1 MRPLTLTLFGP
12 PRLVVDQTEVQ
23 FNQRKPLALLAYL
36 AVTGQSHSRATLAT
50 LLWPDYAGARNYL
63 RNVLSMVRQGL
74 GENWHDFLAIDRN
87 GVVWRPD
94 APAFVDVRAFEA
106 HLAVWRGHNHG
117 KGTLCATCRAA
128 LEQAVTLYTDDFLA
142 GFAVADSADFD
153 DWCLL
158 QQEHLRRRLT
168 EALDALSDFHTRQGA
183 LATALAMALHRLRVD
198 LLDEATHRRLMEL
211 CYADGQRVHALRQYD
226 ECVRLL
232 QEGLGVPPAPETD
245 ALLAAI
251 RRGQPSSL
259 HVPEQVSATP
269 PASVTSSVTSS
280 VHQSK
285 RAGLPAPLME
295 LVGREQEL
303 DDLTELLTA
312 QDVRLVTL
320 TGPGG
325 VGKTRLALEAAH
337 RLTPVYGHGAHFV
350 ELAAQ
355 RTPDDVT
362 ACIARTLAIDVGQ
375 SAAPEE
381 VLCTALREREM
392 LLVLDNFEHLPAA
405 APQVTRL
412 LRCCPGLK
420 VLATSRERLHLQG
433 EHEYR
438 VAPLSLPVPEGT
450 VSLAAAQASDAV
462 ELFRR
467 HAVAAQHQFRLDA
480 ATAPLVARICARLD
494 GLPLAIELAAARVR
508 YHTLSS
514 LAERL
519 TTSMTGPSHAHT
531 PLDLLT
537 TDRRDAEGRQ
547 RSLRAAIDW
556 SYQLLTRHEQML
568 LRRLAVFVGGW
579 TMESA
584 RAVCGRDFAEE
595 IEAPLFSLL
604 DKSLI
609 VRRAG
614 HSGES
619 RFAMLETVRAF
630 AHEALVAAGELE
642 VTEVAMADYF
652 LARSAQANADTQ
664 SPLFADI
671 RRRFDADRAN
681 IRAFIQRTLERCDV
695 PSLLLLGD
703 SVFLFWS
710 MFPYEA
716 ASVSAQIVAAVDG
729 APPSS
734 AHAACLMRAG
744 YWAWVAGDYAN
755 AHPWLQA
762 ALDMWCLPDVDSD
775 PAVLTICRGVLG
787 IVEYERGDFEDGLA
801 CFRPKSMPS
810 AARRS
815 VVTRHVVEQH
825 GRPALAARSVRG
837 SRRCA

>member
-1 MRPLTLTLFGP
+1 M
-12 PRLVVDQTEVQ
+12 
-23 FNQRKPLALLAYL
+23 
-36 AVTGQSHSRATLAT
+36 
-50 LLWPDYAGARNYL
+50 
-63 RNVLSMVRQGL
+63 
-74 GENWHDFLAIDRN
+74 
-87 GVVWRPD
+87 
-94 APAFVDVRAFEA
+94 
-106 HLAVWRGHNHG
+106 
-117 KGTLCATCRAA
+117 
-128 LEQAVTLYTDDFLA
+128 
-142 GFAVADSADFD
+142 
-153 DWCLL
+153 
-158 QQEHLRRRLT
+158 T
-168 EALDALSDFHTRQGA
+168 EALDALGA
-183 LATALAMALHRLRVD
+183 ISTPGRVRSPRHWQWRFIVWGAD
-198 LLDEATHRRLMEL
+198 PLDEATHRRLMEL
-211 CYADGQRVHALRQYD
+211 YHADGQRVHALRQYD

-381 VLCTALREREM
+381 VLCTALREREV

-681 IRAFIQRTLERCDV
+681 IRAVIRTLERRDV
-695 PSLLLLGD
+695 QRLLLLGD

-716 ASVSAQIVAAVDG
+716 ASVSAQIIG
-729 APPSS
+729 GSS
-734 AHAACLMRAG
+734 
-744 YWAWVAGDYAN
+744 
-755 AHPWLQA
+755 
-762 ALDMWCLPDVDSD
+762 
-775 PAVLTICRGVLG
+775 
-787 IVEYERGDFEDGLA
+787 
-801 CFRPKSMPS
+801 
-810 AARRS
+810 
-815 VVTRHVVEQH
+815 
-825 GRPALAARSVRG
+825 
-837 SRRCA
+837 